1 MAPTLWRRALAI
13 GLPVAL
19 QTFLQAL
26 LGMADVAMVAG
37 LGPAAVAAIGLAA
50 KLHFLLLV
58 LMVGV
63 SNACGVLVAQY
74 TGAGDQA
81 GSRRTLVEA
90 QLAGTF
96 VALPLAAGFA
106 GAAGWLGWLNPDPEV
121 VALAARYLLITAPA
135 VLLLQWLLAF
145 EASLRSQ
152 GNTWLP
158 LTATAL
164 AAVLNIIFNYAFI
177 FGRLGA
183 PELGA
188 EGAAWGTLLARMAQL
203 AVMAG
208 WLYGTRHVLAVT
220 PRAARELWQRENFRR
235 FLWFSLPL
243 ILNHLS
249 WGIGN
254 ATYHVA
260 TGFAGTEALAVM
272 GIMMPLESGFFAL
285 FVGLASATGVLIGQA
300 LGAGDNPG
308 AWRLYRFFDRTTLV
322 AVLGLA
328 GMLYLLRHQVSA
340 LLPAA
345 KGQPLELLTD
355 TVAVFCVVVWV
366 KVLNM
371 LRILGVLR
379 AGGDNRFCLITDTIV
394 TWCFGLPI
402 YLCAVWLGAPFL
414 VIYALTALE
423 DGLKFLPVWRRLR
436 QRRWLNNLTAARA

>member
-1 MAPTLWRRALAI
+1 MTPSLWRRALLI

-26 LGMADVAMVAG
+26 LGMADVTMVAG

-74 TGAGDQA
+74 TGAGDHTGA
-81 GSRRTLVEA
+81 RRTLVEA
-90 QLAGTF
+90 QLLGTAM
-96 VALPLAAGFA
+96 ALPLMLGFA
-106 GAAGWLGWLNPDPEV
+106 SAGGWLGWLNPDPDV

-145 EASLRSQ
+145 EAALRSQ

-158 LTATAL
+158 LTATAF
-164 AAVLNIIFNYAFI
+164 AALLNIVLNYAFI

-188 EGAAWGTLLARMAQL
+188 EGAAWGTLLARVAQL
-203 AVMAG
+203 AVLAG
-208 WLYGTRHVLAVT
+208 WLYGSRHGLAVT
-220 PRAARELWQRENFRR
+220 PRDARSLWRGDSFRR
-235 FLWFSLPL
+235 FFRFALPL

-260 TGFAGTEALAVM
+260 TGFAGTQALAVM
-272 GIMMPLESGFFAL
+272 GIMMPLESGFFAI

-300 LGAGDNPG
+300 LGTSDNAG
-308 AWRLYRFFDRTTLV
+308 AWRLYRIFDAMTLV
-322 AVLGLA
+322 TVLLLA
-328 GMLYLLRHQVSA
+328 GLLFMLRHQVSA
-340 LLPAA
+340 SLPAA
-345 KGQPLELLTD
+345 GGQPIALLAD
-355 TVAVFCVVVWV
+355 TVAVFCAVSWI

-379 AGGDNRFCLITDTIV
+379 AGGDNRFCLLTDTIV

-414 VIYALTALE
+414 LIYALTALE
-423 DGLKFLPVWRRLR
+423 DGLKFLPVWHRLR
-436 QRRWLNNLTAARA
+436 QRRWLNNLTATPA